1 MKMKIITTV
10 LLLLGLGTLVKA
22 QEKTTSPEFL
32 KYTNSKWV
40 DSVMKSLTPKEK
52 IGQLMFVAAYSNKG
66 KEHETEILDLIK
78 KWNIGGLVFFQG
90 DPVTQVRQMNMYQK
104 QARTPLLGAI
114 DAEWGLGMRLDSTIS
129 YPYQMA
135 LGAIEDN
142 TLIYNLGVEVARQI
156 KSTGLHLNFAPV
168 ADVNNNP
175 ENPVINYRS
184 FGENKYKVT
193 QKSVAYMQG
202 MQDAG
207 LLTTA
212 KHFPGHGDTNTD
224 SHYNLPQINHSLE
237 RLNNLELYPFK
248 ELINAGINGIM
259 VAHLNIPALDAS
271 GKPSTLSKAI
281 VTDLLQD
288 RLGFMGLIITDA
300 MRMKGVTN
308 NNKPGIVDKEAV
320 LAGNDVLE
328 LTQDVAKAIL
338 EIENAVKKKVI
349 SQVDIDNRVRKILAA
364 KQWAKLNHYS
374 STPSK
379 ELIKDLNSPKA
390 NLLKRQL
397 VEASLT
403 VIKNDNAII
412 PLKKLDTLNIMS
424 ISIGDTTKTVFQ
436 KSLSLYTKINH
447 FNLGNNADAAI
458 ISTLKKEIEKH
469 NLLIVGIHDSSA
481 FPKNKIEFSKAL
493 TEFVENLP
501 SRKTIVSYFK
511 NPYSISKIKNIEEV
525 KGIVLTYQDNNIT
538 QDIAAQLIFGGV
550 SANGKLPISIGSKF
564 KSGDGITT
572 SKKIRFKYTLPED
585 AGLNSK
591 ILNSRID
598 SLVQQA
604 IANKAI
610 PGAQVLVAKNGKVVL
625 HKAYG
630 THIYSDTTKVNL
642 SNIYDIASVTK
653 ISSALPALM
662 QLQDLNKFDVENT
675 IDDYLPYFKGSNKAD
690 ISLKQILTHQ
700 AGFSPWIPYWQK
712 TLRKNGSYKW
722 NTIKKDSSARFP
734 LKITDNMWLHHNYK
748 KKIFKAIKKSPVSD
762 VKKYKYSGLLFYLL
776 PTMVEKITN
785 TNFVDYVNAN
795 FYNKLGATTL
805 TYTPSKKFNNSSIIP
820 TENDY
825 LFRHNP
831 IHGTVHDEG
840 AAMMGGISANA
851 GLFSNANDLAKL
863 MQMYL
868 NMGTYGNEEYISSK
882 TLKQYTSVQ
891 FPENNNHRGI
901 GFDKPYLTYKGENSN
916 TAKDASK
923 ESFGHTG
930 FTGTMVWMDPIND
943 VLFIFLSN
951 RVTPTRDNRKLYT
964 LNTRTNIQQV
974 IYDAMQ

>member
-1 MKMKIITTV
+1 MKIKIITTL

-104 QARTPLLGAI
+104 QAKTPLLGAI

-184 FGENKYKVT
+184 FGENKYKVA

-202 MQDAG
+202 MQDTG

-288 RLGFMGLIITDA
+288 RLGFKGLIITDA

-390 NLLKRQL
+390 NRLKRQL

>member
-288 RLGFMGLIITDA
+288 RLGFKGLIITDA

>member
-1 MKMKIITTV
+1 MKIITTV

-288 RLGFMGLIITDA
+288 RLGFKGLIITDA

-424 ISIGDTTKTVFQ
+424 ISIGDTTKTIFQ

>member
-288 RLGFMGLIITDA
+288 RLGFKGLIITDA

-424 ISIGDTTKTVFQ
+424 ISIGDTTKTIFQ

>member
-424 ISIGDTTKTVFQ
+424 ISIGDTTKTIFQ

>member
-1 MKMKIITTV
+1 MKIKIITTV
-10 LLLLGLGTLVKA
+10 LLLLGLSTLVRA

-66 KEHETEILDLIK
+66 KEHEIEILDLIK

-104 QARTPLLGAI
+104 QAKTPLLGAI

-184 FGENKYKVT
+184 FGENKYKVA

-288 RLGFMGLIITDA
+288 RLGFKGLIITDA

-403 VIKNDNAII
+403 VIKNDDTII

-734 LKITDNMWLHHNYK
+734 LKITYNMWLHHNYK

>member
-1 MKMKIITTV
+1 MKIITTV

-288 RLGFMGLIITDA
+288 RLGFKGLIITDA

>member
-1 MKMKIITTV
+1 MKIITTV

-424 ISIGDTTKTVFQ
+424 ISIGDTTKTIFQ